1 MGYVSDVAV
10 SHFDPECRS
19 LGTMPMAAMSVLI
32 SLSACHLKMT
42 RMSCSSWWLCDSVCH
57 CTIRSRAPHLIKRE
71 GSVTLLLGVQSWLFT
86 YSCWSRVTLTSTIGT
101 NSGLARSSAA
111 PNPFFRVVY
120 VRHTNHLLFLA
131 SQWEFLVW
139 NFTVHCSFEKF
150 LLQFQS
156 DTGYISKALRP
167 LLVNP
172 TLLTFLAQP
181 CAFPEEESR
190 LRTNSFK
197 TMRCEQGWLEIKQI
211 CNSPLVW

>member
-1 MGYVSDVAV
+1 MGMWGFISWLLRMGYVSDVAV

-101 NSGLARSSAA
+101 NAGLARSSAA
-111 PNPFFRVVY
+111 PILSSEWCTYDILTMFSFSHHSESFSFVILLSIAALRNFCSSFNLTLAIFQ
-120 VRHTNHLLFLA
+120 RHSDLFLWIQLYSPSWHNRVPFPKRKA
-131 SQWEFLVW
+131 GSVPTPLKQWGV
-139 NFTVHCSFEKF
+139 
-150 LLQFQS
+150 
-156 DTGYISKALRP
+156 SK
-167 LLVNP
+167 V
-172 TLLTFLAQP
+172 
-181 CAFPEEESR
+181 
-190 LRTNSFK
+190 
-197 TMRCEQGWLEIKQI
+197 G
-211 CNSPLVW
+211 